1 MSITI
6 TVAGNAVAD
15 PSLRFT
21 GSGNPVGN
29 LRVAST
35 ERRHENGSWVDGP
48 TTFLTV
54 TAWNALAEHVAE
66 TVHKGDRLLV
76 QGRLT
81 QRDYQT
87 SDGEQRTSYE
97 VVADDIAV
105 SLRYAAPHRNSQADQ
120 QHQDDVGQP
129 RQSEDQSAD
138 ATGGIRPR
146 ADAPC
151 TAQGKQNPYET

>member
-21 GSGNPVGN
+21 GGGNPVAN

-35 ERRHENGSWVDGP
+35 ERRHDGGSWVDGP

-87 SDGEQRTSYE
+87 NDGEQRTSYE
-97 VVADDIAV
+97 VVADDVAV
-105 SLRYAAPHRNSQADQ
+105 SLRYIAAHANSRANQ
-120 QHQDDVGQP
+120 QHEGDAAADAQAARPPQLADEGERRQPDVGTH
-129 RQSEDQSAD
+129 R
-138 ATGGIRPR
+138 
-146 ADAPC
+146 
-151 TAQGKQNPYET
+151 

>member
-21 GSGNPVGN
+21 GGGNPVAN

-35 ERRHENGSWVDGP
+35 ERRHDGGSWVDGP
-48 TTFLTV
+48 TTFLTA

-81 QRDYQT
+81 QRDYQS

-105 SLRYAAPHRNSQADQ
+105 SLRYAAPHRNNRVDQ
-120 QHQDDVGQP
+120 QHEGDAAAEPGRS
-129 RQSEDQSAD
+129 RQSGDQ
-138 ATGGIRPR
+138 
-146 ADAPC
+146 
-151 TAQGKQNPYET
+151 